1 MFTPRFSKKC
11 ISILLIL
18 ALSLLPLAAS
28 ASSLGALSDTFKQQK
43 KCDNVM
49 PSPAFLLGSEGV
61 LASTDLALGDTLFD
75 AYAYPLVE
83 SPSEFWQT
91 YTLWLN
97 NAGYTV
103 EGPYTINEFEA
114 YALVDTSG
122 LFAFYIPEFSTASL
136 MLIPAGLTVG
146 PLVLP
151 DPADYCTGSISTN
164 KANSLSDSDDA
175 WLFFTPSEFNGFDHQ
190 AYTKA
195 LESQYGFT
203 FLDYSYGTPTT
214 EDYTHM
220 LHLSVPGSQADTFTY
235 NGPACHMVVRSHG
248 VTLGRDA
255 FHASVCFGFS
265 KNAVGI
271 AMSGYDELFYTFSKD
286 SSAQTQSPVGNV
298 GASVSTPSGS
308 STASSS
314 KTTCSTC
321 HGSGKQDCRKCRG
334 DGKVSCTACDG
345 KGGKDKYVSTPN
357 YSGSSKTTST
367 KWENCYKCGGTGK
380 QTCSTCSGLGHV
392 SCTSC
397 GGTGYQ

>member
-1 MFTPRFSKKC
+1 MYPLRFSKKC
-11 ISILLIL
+11 ISILLVL
-18 ALSLLPLAAS
+18 ALSLLPLVAS

-49 PSPAFLLGSEGV
+49 PSPAFLLGAEGV

-97 NAGYTV
+97 SAGYTV
-103 EGPYTINEFEA
+103 EGPYTIDEFEA

-122 LFAFYIPEFSTASL
+122 LFAFFIPEFSTASL

-151 DPADYCTGSISTN
+151 DLSDYCNGSIS
-164 KANSLSDSDDA
+164 SYDSRHFYSDDT
-175 WLFFTPSEFNGFDHQ
+175 WFFYRTSSFDFD
-190 AYTKA
+190 AYINVLT
-195 LESQYGFT
+195 SQYGFT
-203 FLDYSYGTPTT
+203 YLGSSSNGDYHQYYHLVLRASQSETASYNTSDKCHLII
-214 EDYTHM
+214 EDSIKHYDDISFC
-220 LHLSVPGSQADTFTY
+220 LPQG
-235 NGPACHMVVRSHG
+235 
-248 VTLGRDA
+248 
-255 FHASVCFGFS
+255 
-265 KNAVGI
+265 AVGI
-271 AMSGYDELFYTFSKD
+271 TFSTKESAGYYTFTKGSTASYDTEVD
-286 SSAQTQSPVGNV
+286 SEQS
-298 GASVSTPSGS
+298 ST
-308 STASSS
+308 TASSS
-314 KTTCSTC
+314 TSSSSTTSNTKHTCSTC
-321 HGSGKQDCRKCRG
+321 HGSRKKDCTKCSG
-334 DGKVSCTACDG
+334 NGKVTCTACSG
-345 KGGKDKYVSTPN
+345 KGGKYKTVSVPN
-357 YSGSSKTTST
+357 YSGKSKTTSQ

>member
-97 NAGYTV
+97 SAGYTV
-103 EGPYTINEFEA
+103 EGPYTIDGFEA

-122 LFAFYIPEFSTASL
+122 LFALFIPEFSTASL
-136 MLIPAGLTVG
+136 MLIPAGITVG

-151 DPADYCTGSISTN
+151 DPSDYCNGSIS
-164 KANSLSDSDDA
+164 SYDSRHFYSDDT
-175 WLFFTPSEFNGFDHQ
+175 WFFYKTSSFDFD
-190 AYTKA
+190 AYINVLT
-195 LESQYGFT
+195 SQYGFT
-203 FLDYSYGTPTT
+203 YLGSSSNGDYHQYYHLVLRASQSETASYNTSDKCHLII
-214 EDYTHM
+214 EDSIKHYDDISFC
-220 LHLSVPGSQADTFTY
+220 LPQG
-235 NGPACHMVVRSHG
+235 
-248 VTLGRDA
+248 
-255 FHASVCFGFS
+255 
-265 KNAVGI
+265 AVGI
-271 AMSGYDELFYTFSKD
+271 TFSNQESAGYYTFSK
-286 SSAQTQSPVGNV
+286 G
-298 GASVSTPSGS
+298 
-308 STASSS
+308 STASISTASERQTSTASFSS
-314 KTTCSTC
+314 SETKHTCSTC

-334 DGKVSCTACDG
+334 DGKVSCTACEG

-367 KWENCYKCGGTGK
+367 KWENCYKCSGTGK